1 MRSDCETAR
10 VDRSAWDDRYAA
22 TDLVWS
28 AGPNQFV
35 AEHVGPL
42 PSGRAL
48 DVACGEGR
56 NAVWLAEHGWDVVGV
71 DFSGV
76 AIEKARRIAEAREVV
91 VDWRVG
97 DVTDPGVLADEAFD
111 LIVVAYLHL
120 PVAELGALLGALA
133 GRLRP
138 DGTILIVGH
147 HVDNPDR
154 GHGGPPDRTVLHDP
168 AAIAGMLGPLAVEQA
183 GEVHRTV
190 ATDDGDRTAIDSL
203 VIAHRPA

>member
-1 MRSDCETAR
+1 MDHH
-10 VDRSAWDDRYAA
+10 AWDDRYAE

-35 AEHVGPL
+35 AEHVGSL
-42 PSGRAL
+42 PPGRAL

-71 DFSGV
+71 DFSSV
-76 AIEKARRIAEAREVV
+76 AIDKARRIAEARDVE

-97 DVTDPGVLADEAFD
+97 DVTEPEALGDETFD

-120 PVAELGALLGALA
+120 PGPELDALLGGLGRALQP
-133 GRLRP
+133 G
-138 DGTILIVGH
+138 GTLLVVGH
-147 HVDNPDR
+147 HVDNLDR
-154 GHGGPPDRTVLHDP
+154 GHGGPPDRSVLHDP
-168 AAIAGMLGPLAVEQA
+168 HAIEEVLGDLDVTQA

-190 ATDDGDRTAIDSL
+190 ATDEGERTAIDSL
-203 VIAHRPA
+203 VIARRPG